1 MTNIQVTYAAQDNK
15 GITLTEKNNKPVTN
29 SREVALN
36 FDKRHDNVIRDIE
49 QMKKDVLNFEEMFYE
64 TTMPDSYGRKQ
75 KVYLVNR
82 DGFTLLAVGFTGKK
96 ALKFKL
102 DYIAAFNA
110 MEEKLKQN
118 IPTDPLQLA
127 LHSAIENAKRIDTVE
142 EKLEYFNEFMRLST
156 LQERTLQMNMKH
168 KVIKVCDGYK
178 SPLYNKVSS
187 KVFRAAWKEF
197 NNYFELP
204 VYCALPASKYEEA
217 LKFINMWQPSTSLAL
232 DIENE
237 KESM

>member
-15 GITLTEKNNKPVTN
+15 GITLTEKNNKPVTS

-204 VYCALPASKYEEA
+204 VYRALPASKYEEA

>member
-1 MTNIQVTYAAQDNK
+1 MTELVI
-15 GITLTEKNNKPVTN
+15 INNKQAVTS
-29 SREVALN
+29 SRTVAEH
-36 FDKRHDNVIRDIE
+36 FDKRHDNVLRDIE
-49 QMKKDVLNFEEMFYE
+49 NLKMSSLNLEGMFYK
-64 TTMPDSYGRKQ
+64 TTYTNDRGREYPE
-75 KVYLVNR
+75 YLMTR

-204 VYCALPASKYEEA
+204 VYRALPASKYEEA

-237 KESM
+237 KESL

>member
-29 SREVALN
+29 SREVA
-36 FDKRHDNVIRDIE
+36 E
-49 QMKKDVLNFEEMFYE
+49 NFEKEHRNVLQSIENLTAENSAVKNMFHK
-64 TTMPDSYGRKQ
+64 TTYTNDRGREYPE
-75 KVYLVNR
+75 YLMNR

-204 VYCALPASKYEEA
+204 VYRALPASKYEEA

>member
-1 MTNIQVTYAAQDNK
+1 MNNLENTLVRIDNEQVVTSSRHIAKYF
-15 GITLTEKNNKPVTN
+15 EKQHK
-29 SREVALN
+29 
-36 FDKRHDNVIRDIE
+36 NVLRDIE
-49 QMKKDVLNFEEMFYE
+49 NLKKDALKIEPMFKE
-64 TTMPDSYGRKQ
+64 GTAPDSYGRPQ
-75 KVYLVNR
+75 KIYYINR

-204 VYCALPASKYEEA
+204 VYRALPASKYEEA

>member
-15 GITLTEKNNKPVTN
+15 GITLTEKNNKPVTS

-204 VYCALPASKYEEA
+204 VYRALPASKYEEA

-237 KESM
+237 KESL

>member
-15 GITLTEKNNKPVTN
+15 GITLTEKNNNPVTN

-36 FDKRHDNVIRDIE
+36 FDKEHKHVLESIRSLE
-49 QMKKDVLNFEEMFYE
+49 KDVPNFRLMFFE
-64 TTMPDSYGRKQ
+64 TTMPDSYGREQ
-75 KVYLVNR
+75 KVYLMTR

-204 VYCALPASKYEEA
+204 VYRALPASKYEEA

-237 KESM
+237 KESL

>member
-1 MTNIQVTYAAQDNK
+1 MTNMQVTYAAQDNK
-15 GITLTEKNNKPVTN
+15 GITLTEKNNKPVTS

-36 FDKRHDNVIRDIE
+36 FDKEHKHVLESIRSLE
-49 QMKKDVLNFEEMFYE
+49 KDVPDFRLMFFE
-64 TTMPDSYGRKQ
+64 TTMPDSYGREQ
-75 KVYLVNR
+75 KVYLMNR

-204 VYCALPASKYEEA
+204 VYRALPASKYEEA

>member
-1 MTNIQVTYAAQDNK
+1 MTELVI
-15 GITLTEKNNKPVTN
+15 INNKQAVTS
-29 SREVALN
+29 SRTVAEH
-36 FDKRHDNVIRDIE
+36 FDKRHDNVLRDIE
-49 QMKKDVLNFEEMFYE
+49 NLKMSSLNLEGIFYK
-64 TTMPDSYGRKQ
+64 TTYTNDRGREYPE
-75 KVYLVNR
+75 YLMTR

-204 VYCALPASKYEEA
+204 VYRALPASKYEEA

>member
-1 MTNIQVTYAAQDNK
+1 MTNMQVTYAAQDNK
-15 GITLTEKNNKPVTN
+15 GITLTEKNNKPVTS
-29 SREVALN
+29 SRELALN
-36 FDKRHDNVIRDIE
+36 FDKEHKHVLESIRSLE
-49 QMKKDVLNFEEMFYE
+49 KDVPNFRLMFFE

-75 KVYLVNR
+75 KVYLMNR

-204 VYCALPASKYEEA
+204 VYRALPASKYEEA

-237 KESM
+237 KESL

>member
-1 MTNIQVTYAAQDNK
+1 MTNMQVTYAAQDNK
-15 GITLTEKNNKPVTN
+15 GITLTEKNNKPVTS
-29 SREVALN
+29 SRELALN
-36 FDKRHDNVIRDIE
+36 FDKEHKHVLESIRSLE
-49 QMKKDVLNFEEMFYE
+49 KDVPDFRLMFFE

-75 KVYLVNR
+75 KVYLMNR

-204 VYCALPASKYEEA
+204 VYRALPASKYEEA

-237 KESM
+237 KESL

>member
-178 SPLYNKVSS
+178 SPLYK
-187 KVFRAAWKEF
+187 K
-197 NNYFELP
+197 
-204 VYCALPASKYEEA
+204 KYH
-217 LKFINMWQPSTSLAL
+217 LKFSALLGKSLITTLSYLFTVHYQRA
-232 DIENE
+232 NT
-237 KESM
+237 KKR

>member
-1 MTNIQVTYAAQDNK
+1 MNELVKVENNQVVASSRVVAENF
-15 GITLTEKNNKPVTN
+15 EKQHFHV
-29 SREVALN
+29 L
-36 FDKRHDNVIRDIE
+36 RDIE
-49 QMKKDVLNFEEMFYE
+49 NLKKDVSNFGEMFHE
-64 TTMPDSYGRKQ
+64 ATAPDSYGRKQ

-204 VYCALPASKYEEA
+204 VYRALPASKYEEA

-237 KESM
+237 KESL

>member
-15 GITLTEKNNKPVTN
+15 GITLTEKNNKPVTS

-36 FDKRHDNVIRDIE
+36 FDKEHKHVLESIRSLE
-49 QMKKDVLNFEEMFYE
+49 KDVPNFRLMFFE

-75 KVYLVNR
+75 KVYLMNR

-204 VYCALPASKYEEA
+204 VYRALPASKYEEA

-237 KESM
+237 KESL

>member
-15 GITLTEKNNKPVTN
+15 GITLTEKNNNPVTN

-36 FDKRHDNVIRDIE
+36 FDKEHKHVLESIRSLE
-49 QMKKDVLNFEEMFYE
+49 KDVPNFRLMFFE
-64 TTMPDSYGRKQ
+64 TTMPDSYGREQ
-75 KVYLVNR
+75 KVYLMTR

-204 VYCALPASKYEEA
+204 VYRALPASKYEEA

-237 KESM
+237 KDSL